1 MCSTRRLPFCTFWFE
16 DVITVLFAELRRGA
30 AAMNEALHAWLALVC
45 LLVGIEIAYLGS
57 YLGWRMSSSNRALS
71 KRN

>member
-1 MCSTRRLPFCTFWFE
+1 M
-16 DVITVLFAELRRGA
+16 VLFAELRRGA

-57 YLGWRMSSSNRALS
+57 YLGWRTALCLRVPRS
-71 KRN
+71 QQTQLR

>member
-1 MCSTRRLPFCTFWFE
+1 
-16 DVITVLFAELRRGA
+16 
-30 AAMNEALHAWLALVC
+30 MNEALHAWLALVC